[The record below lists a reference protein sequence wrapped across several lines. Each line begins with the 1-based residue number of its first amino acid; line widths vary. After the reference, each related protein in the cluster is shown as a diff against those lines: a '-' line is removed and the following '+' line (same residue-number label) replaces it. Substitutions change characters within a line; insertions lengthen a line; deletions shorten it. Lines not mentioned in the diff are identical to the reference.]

1 MAVEPYI
8 VALTVLGLALLGV
21 AVLPRVVSERPISL
35 PMFYV
40 ALGAIVF
47 TLPLG
52 LPDPNPLKYGTLA
65 EKIAE
70 LGVILALMSAGLKLD
85 RAPTLAGW
93 ASTWR
98 LLAVTM
104 PLSIAAAALLGFG
117 VLGFAIPTA
126 ALLGAV
132 IAPTDPVLASEVQ
145 VESPG
150 EGDEAEMAEGQP
162 GKADEVRFALTSE
175 AGLNDSFA
183 FPFTY
188 LAIALATK
196 GLAPGN
202 WVGDWVTVDV
212 LYRIVVGLLGG
223 VVVGYLL
230 AALVF
235 RVTAET
241 RLAQSVEGL
250 EALGGTLIAYGLT
263 ELVNGYGFLAVF
275 VAALILRGVER
286 RHDYNET
293 LHSVAEK
300 GEQALMTLVMVLFGG
315 ALVTGLLD
323 PLTLVD
329 VAVALVIVLLVRPIA
344 GVVGLLGFSR
354 DWRERAAIA
363 FFGIRGIGSFYY
375 LAYALNSA
383 AFPDAPRL
391 WALVG
396 CTVLISVVIH
406 GVTATPAVDWV
417 SDRIE
422 AHNRGALAEEKTV

>member
-1 MAVEPYI
+1 MAVEPYV
-8 VALTVLGLALLGV
+8 VAVTVLGLALLGV
-21 AVLPRVVSERPISL
+21 AVMPRVVSERPVSL

-40 ALGAIVF
+40 VLGAVVF
-47 TLPLG
+47 SLPVG
-52 LPDPNPLKYGTLA
+52 LPAPDPLAYGTVA
-65 EKIAE
+65 EKLTE
-70 LGVILALMSAGLKLD
+70 LGVVLALMSAGLKLD
-85 RAPTLAGW
+85 RAPTLRGW

-104 PLSIAAAALLGFG
+104 PLSIAAAALLGWG
-117 VLGFAIPTA
+117 VAGFAIPTA

-132 IAPTDPVLASEVQ
+132 VAPTDPVLASEVQ
-145 VESPG
+145 VEPPG
-150 EGDEAEMAEGQP
+150 ESDEAEMAEGQP

-196 GLAPGN
+196 GLAPEN
-202 WVGDWVTVDV
+202 WFGDWLAVDV
-212 LYRIVVGLLGG
+212 AYRIVVGLLGG

-230 AALVF
+230 ATLVF

-250 EALGGTLIAYGLT
+250 EALGGTLLAYGVT
-263 ELVNGYGFLAVF
+263 ELVGGYGFLAVF
-275 VAALILRGVER
+275 VAALVLRGVER
-286 RHDYNET
+286 RHDYNDT

-300 GEQALMTLVMVLFGG
+300 GEQAMMTVIMVLFGG

-329 VAVALVIVLLVRPIA
+329 VAVALVVVLLVRPLA

-375 LAYALNSA
+375 LAYAMESA
-383 AFPDAPRL
+383 AFPEESRL

-396 CTVLISVVIH
+396 CIVLVSVVVH

-417 SDRIE
+417 SDRI
-422 AHNRGALAEEKTV
+422 AARNRGPHAEEEHA

>member
-1 MAVEPYI
+1 MALDPYVVTLTI
-8 VALTVLGLALLGV
+8 LGVAMLGV
-21 AVLPRVVSERPISL
+21 AVLPRIISERAISL

-47 TLPLG
+47 SLPLG
-52 LPDPNPLKYGTLA
+52 LPNPNPLEYGTVA
-65 EKIAE
+65 EKLAE

-85 RAPTLAGW
+85 RAPTLRGW

-98 LLAVTM
+98 LLVVTM
-104 PLSIAAAALLGFG
+104 PLSIAAAAFLGWG
-117 VLGFAIPTA
+117 VAGFAIPTA

-145 VESPG
+145 VEPPG
-150 EGDEAEMAEGQP
+150 EGDEADMAEGQP

-188 LAIALATK
+188 LAIALAAK
-196 GLAPGN
+196 GLAPEN
-202 WVGDWVTVDV
+202 WFGDWLAVDV
-212 LYRIVVGLLGG
+212 AYRIVVGLLGG

-230 AALVF
+230 ATLVF
-235 RVTAET
+235 RVTAKT

-250 EALGGTLIAYGLT
+250 EALGGTLVAYGVT
-263 ELVNGYGFLAVF
+263 ELVDGYGFLAVF
-275 VAALILRGVER
+275 VAALVLRGVER

-300 GEQALMTLVMVLFGG
+300 GEQALMTVVMVLFGG

-329 VAVALVIVLLVRPIA
+329 VAVALAIVLVVRPVA

-383 AFPDAPRL
+383 AFPGAPRL

-396 CTVLISVVIH
+396 CIVLFSVVVH

-417 SDRIE
+417 SDRIDE
-422 AHNRGALAEEKTV
+422 RNHDARAEEQAA